1 LRLGVRQSLSP
12 VIALSLDSAPRPSSH
27 VRSLPASLDLRQKNL
42 SSSRFLTARARRP
55 EGWAAIAAHR
65 HQSRRR
71 RRPPKAESEGVSNGC
86 CAREERTAIRKAI
99 TAIAKPCLHLLNV
112 RSRWSKQLRWA
123 RRLSSR
129 CRAANR
135 FRRTV
140 RRLVPRPAR
149 RSRFLGQM
157 RWQHDRS
164 LAIQTA
170 SNYRLRICRCAYRR
184 QPRARPSALHSGHAR
199 PLCRLA
205 AIDCRF
211 LSYVQGGEQD

>member
-1 LRLGVRQSLSP
+1 
-12 VIALSLDSAPRPSSH
+12 
-27 VRSLPASLDLRQKNL
+27 
-42 SSSRFLTARARRP
+42 
-55 EGWAAIAAHR
+55 
-65 HQSRRR
+65 
-71 RRPPKAESEGVSNGC
+71 
-86 CAREERTAIRKAI
+86 
-99 TAIAKPCLHLLNV
+99 LHLLNV

-135 FRRTV
+135 FPRTV

-170 SNYRLRICRCAYRR
+170 SNYRLRICRCAYQR

-211 LSYVQGGEQD
+211 LSMCKEENRTEKTLTTNQLELRLLEEILTLGWRAAVSSATTAMPL